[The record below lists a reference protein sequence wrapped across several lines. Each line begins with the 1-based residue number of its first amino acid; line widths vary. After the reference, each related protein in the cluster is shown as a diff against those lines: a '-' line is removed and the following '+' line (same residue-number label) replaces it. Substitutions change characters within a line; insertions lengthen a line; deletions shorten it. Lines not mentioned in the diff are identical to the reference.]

1 MDIGANIGIASL
13 VNGLYD
19 IHIELWDVVDMKKS
33 ADDKTVAYAARN
45 NNRLVKMR
53 SDLVERI
60 DESIMRG
67 LSQKQPVVESTVESI
82 GDLIEQ
88 LGFEKIRIH
97 EENRATGGQDAPS
110 RKSIEISDKLDNAIK
125 TILNNIG

>member
-1 MDIGANIGIASL
+1 MDDDAVIGIAEL
-13 VNGLYD
+13 INGLYD

-45 NNRLVKMR
+45 NNRLVKLR

-60 DESIMRG
+60 DESILRG
-67 LSQKQPVVESTVESI
+67 LPLKQYEDEYMEETI
-82 GDLIEQ
+82 GELIEQ

-97 EENRATGGQDAPS
+97 EENRITGKEDSPS
-110 RKSIEISDKLDNAIK
+110 QKCMEINEK
-125 TILNNIG
+125 LNNMFMAIFNDHK